1 MNRSGLHDSDES
13 DSDFCPEK
21 ETANEV
27 SEEASSELSSC
38 SEGEEKSEEKLL
50 RKKPTKTSCSSKRQ
64 PAKKLKRRRTN
75 GDHKTTSD
83 TDDECA
89 LAETERKRSTRQTDA
104 DAKRLSSGRQ
114 KDNLESDDEDKSRS
128 DALWADFLSDVKPKG
143 SNETTTD
150 KQQTSSTNATSNNG
164 KPANKEKA
172 ENGHTNPKNAPKGE
186 ATKLSSAKEKPSET
200 KSLIPEKII
209 KVTEIVDFA
218 GEEVF
223 IQKEVNADSVKEN
236 KETKTLKQQI
246 VGASTARA
254 AGLPIGLK
262 RPMAAGGSGISGS
275 GGLGSIL
282 NQIGKKK
289 KISVLEKSQLD
300 WKSFKQNE
308 GIEEE
313 LQTFNKGKDGYL
325 ERQDFLQRTDLRQF
339 EIEKNLRQSRR
350 NN

>member
-1 MNRSGLHDSDES
+1 MDPEVELHDSDES

-21 ETANEV
+21 EAGIEV
-27 SEEASSELSSC
+27 SEEASSEISSC
-38 SEGEEKSEEKLL
+38 SDEEGSNSKNTIKKST
-50 RKKPTKTSCSSKRQ
+50 RKNSDSTKKQ
-64 PAKKLKRRRTN
+64 AKKVKSRKRARAQ
-75 GDHKTTSD
+75 DEAHSSD

-89 LAETERKRSTRQTDA
+89 TTADSERKRNTRQTDA
-104 DAKRLSSGRQ
+104 AKRLHSGKE
-114 KDNLESDDEDKSRS
+114 KDTLESEEEDKSRS
-128 DALWADFLSDVKPKG
+128 DALWADFLSDVKPKNAESKTKTKTQANVNG
-143 SNETTTD
+143 ASTASVTNGLNSPKKPIVKSAE
-150 KQQTSSTNATSNNG
+150 KSTSDE
-164 KPANKEKA
+164 KPA
-172 ENGHTNPKNAPKGE
+172 
-186 ATKLSSAKEKPSET
+186 ET
-200 KSLIPEKII
+200 KKPDKVT
-209 KVTEIVDFA
+209 VTEILDFA
-218 GEEVF
+218 GEEVCVE
-223 IQKEVNADSVKEN
+223 KVVNADSVKEN
-236 KETKTLKQQI
+236 KETVKRPVAGTS
-246 VGASTARA
+246 ASR
-254 AGLPIGLK
+254 AGLPVGLK
-262 RPMAAGGSGISGS
+262 RPMAGGSSA